1 MIIEYDDRPGLTPE
15 QKIQSLKENIQLALN
30 EIGNNSENL
39 YRSLL
44 KALGIETASLRS
56 DFTSLQE
63 RLEAEAQALTEA
75 VAGALERLEAVEQ
88 IAEQIA
94 PMLDRISALETN
106 YTALAGRVS
115 ALETN
120 YTALEARVR
129 ALEDA

>member
-15 QKIQSLKENIQLALN
+15 QKIQSLKENVQLALN
-30 EIGNNSENL
+30 ELTSNSERL

-44 KALGIETASLRS
+44 TALGGQTSSIRG
-56 DFTSLQE
+56 DITSLQE

-75 VAGALERLEAVEQ
+75 ITNALERLADVEETTEQ
-88 IAEQIA
+88 IG
-94 PMLDRISALETN
+94 PMLQRLSALESN

-115 ALETN
+115 TLETN
-120 YTALEARVR
+120 YVALEARVR